1 MVTDRQD
8 LDGSLFDTF
17 NDAGNLLAE
26 SPQKQKVEKILEN
39 N

>member
-17 NDAGNLLAE
+17 NTSVANLLEVYNLNIETYLAG
-26 SPQKQKVEKILEN
+26 K
-39 N
+39 